1 MEEDEGFM
9 MGEEDELGF
18 DDDDDD
24 AGSSD
29 FGDHFEM
36 EEDDGSYSR
45 DREDID
51 DFQYQVLTPDDIVQ
65 LMVDTIREVNN
76 VVKVILGNC
85 LWLAA

>member
-1 MEEDEGFM
+1 M

-76 VVKVILGNC
+76 VVKVIWETVYGQLPK
-85 LWLAA
+85 